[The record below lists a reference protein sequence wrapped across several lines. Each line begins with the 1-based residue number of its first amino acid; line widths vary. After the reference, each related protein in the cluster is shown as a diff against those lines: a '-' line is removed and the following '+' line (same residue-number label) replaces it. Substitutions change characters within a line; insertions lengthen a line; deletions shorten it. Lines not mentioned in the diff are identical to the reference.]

1 MIALSGA
8 DLVLPDR
15 LLGPGSLVMDGDR
28 IVDIRVGTLAA
39 GPGDLQFDLHGHYVV
54 PGFIDVHVHGVAG
67 VDSLD
72 GSHAVASIA
81 SVLPRYGVTAFCPTS
96 VACSPSV
103 LRRFLLAVRQ
113 ARLAPAPQSARVLPA
128 HLESNFLNPD
138 YRGAQ
143 PVECLRLP
151 PMSRSAPPTIAET
164 EIAPGA
170 ISRREIAPGTI
181 SGREIVPGAI
191 TESGERASYTGQD
204 LLAEMERAQ
213 ADVGI
218 VTLAPELP
226 GGLDLVA
233 TLRARGHYVSL
244 GHSAADYEQAR
255 AAIEAGASQATH
267 LFNRMPK
274 IGHRHP
280 GVAGAMLESEEIAAE
295 LVCDGYHVHPAIMR
309 VAIGAK
315 TPGRVMAITDATAG
329 AGLPVGAHV
338 TLGGQSITVDESAS
352 FLDDGTL
359 AGSVLTMDRAFRV
372 LIGKVGLTP
381 VDAAIVCSTTP
392 ARELHL
398 EGFGVLAPGAM
409 ADLVVLDSTCHVVQT
424 WIGGRPAFSTLPVPN

>member
-1 MIALSGA
+1 MIVLSGA
-8 DLVLPDR
+8 DLVLPGR
-15 LLGPGSLVMDGDR
+15 LLGPGSLVIEGDR
-28 IVDIRVGTLAA
+28 IVDIREGRVAA
-39 GPGDLQFDLHGHYVV
+39 SPGELHFDLHGHYVV
-54 PGFIDVHVHGVAG
+54 PGFIDVHVHGILG
-67 VDSLD
+67 LDSLD
-72 GSHAVASIA
+72 GPHAVSSIA
-81 SVLPRYGVTAFCPTS
+81 AALPRYGVTAFCPTS

-151 PMSRSAPPTIAET
+151 PTPITGSKIGPGPSSAIE
-164 EIAPGA
+164 
-170 ISRREIAPGTI
+170 REAG
-181 SGREIVPGAI
+181 SVEWQL
-191 TESGERASYTGQD
+191 SYTGHD
-204 LLAEMERAQ
+204 LLAEMERGQ
-213 ADVGI
+213 ADIGI
-218 VTLAPELP
+218 VTLASELP
-226 GGLDLVA
+226 GGLDLIA
-233 TLRARGHYVSL
+233 MLRARGHFVSL

-255 AAIEAGASQATH
+255 AAIAAGASQATH

-280 GVAGAMLESEEIAAE
+280 GIVGAMLESEEIAAE
-295 LVCDGYHVHPAIMR
+295 LVCDGYHVHSAVMR
-309 VAIGAK
+309 VAIAAK
-315 TPGRVMAITDATAG
+315 TPARVMAITDATAG
-329 AGLPVGAHV
+329 AGLPAGAHV

-359 AGSVLTMDRAFRV
+359 AGSVLTMDKAFRV

-381 VDAAIVCSTTP
+381 VDAAVLCSTTP

-398 EGFGVLAPGAM
+398 DGFGVLAPGAM
-409 ADLVVLDSTCHVVQT
+409 ADFAVLDATCQVIQT
-424 WIGGRPAFSTLPVPN
+424 WIGGQLAFSSLPAPS